1 MIPEALVSRKAP
13 KQRLIL
19 FSLCAAALLCVA
31 AFGAHLCPY
40 DPYAQQYDAVLQAPG
55 WDHWLGTD
63 RYGRDMLSRI
73 LAGAQLSIFSALALV
88 AMIAFIG
95 TGVGLLCGYYGGK
108 ADALCMRLA
117 DVCLAF
123 PSLIF
128 AMAIAAVLH
137 GGIHNAVVALG
148 AVSWPKYARLVRSRT
163 LALKEQK
170 FILAAQMAGS
180 LTRQILIR
188 HILPNCLGTIV
199 VTAALDIGTMMME
212 LAALSFLGL
221 GAKPP
226 AAEWGSMM
234 STGRSMLQ
242 TYPWVVLSPGAAIFL
257 SVAILNLWGDALRD
271 YIDPKER
278 GR

>member
-1 MIPEALVSRKAP
+1 
-13 KQRLIL
+13 
-19 FSLCAAALLCVA
+19 
-31 AFGAHLCPY
+31 
-40 DPYAQQYDAVLQAPG
+40 
-55 WDHWLGTD
+55 
-63 RYGRDMLSRI
+63 
-73 LAGAQLSIFSALALV
+73 
-88 AMIAFIG
+88 MIAFIG

-180 LTRQILIR
+180 LPRQILIR

>member
-1 MIPEALVSRKAP
+1 MISEALVSRKAP
-13 KQRLIL
+13 KQRLVL

-40 DPYAQQYDAVLQAPG
+40 DPYAQQYDAVLQAPS

-95 TGVGLLCGYYGGK
+95 TGIGLLCGYYGGK

-128 AMAIAAVLH
+128 AMAIAAVLN

-180 LTRQILIR
+180 LPRQILIR

-199 VTAALDIGTMMME
+199 VTAAL
-212 LAALSFLGL
+212 S
-221 GAKPP
+221 
-226 AAEWGSMM
+226 
-234 STGRSMLQ
+234 
-242 TYPWVVLSPGAAIFL
+242 
-257 SVAILNLWGDALRD
+257 
-271 YIDPKER
+271 
-278 GR
+278 